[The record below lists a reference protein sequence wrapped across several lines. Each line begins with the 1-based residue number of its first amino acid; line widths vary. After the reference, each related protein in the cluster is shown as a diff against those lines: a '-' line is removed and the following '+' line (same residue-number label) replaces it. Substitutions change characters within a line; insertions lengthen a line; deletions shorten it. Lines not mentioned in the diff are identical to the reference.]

1 MDSQPDND
9 YPPFLP
15 SDSDTRLNGI
25 DQEMEYDRMDSG
37 DGQTFTEVFPG
48 CSDSYPGGLMFMDL
62 FWQDEHAKERQ
73 ENLYFPFAS
82 ADEWQFSSWCIRSGL
97 SMAAI
102 NSLLSLSIVSNC
114 YSRPDC
120 D

>member
-9 YPPFLP
+9 CP

-25 DQEMEYDRMDSG
+25 DQEMEYNRMDSG

-48 CSDSYPGGLMFMDL
+48 CSNSYPGRLTFMDL
-62 FWQDEHAKERQ
+62 FWQNEHAEKWQ

-82 ADEWQFSSWCIRSGL
+82 ANEWQFLSWCICSRL

-102 NSLLSLSIVSNC
+102 NSLLSLSIVSNRYFC
-114 YSRPDC
+114 PDC